1 MLVANA
7 RMYAVN
13 AGVRAAWA
21 ELFALVSEK
30 AGVPLAVVE
39 HAAPAPLEELWRRE
53 DLGLAFICGFPL
65 AGGGFPLQPIAAP
78 IPASPLAS
86 GQPLYASDLIV
97 RTEGPLRTL
106 QDTFGGRIG
115 WTSRHSQS
123 GFQALRRH
131 LLPYAKAFSSEVD
144 TGSRE
149 ENASK
154 QGARAI
160 ERSNWIGNCSSPG
173 GPLYRESIGELMTPR
188 RVIEAVL
195 DDRIDI
201 GPLDSYFHDL
211 LKRHE
216 PGTAARLRVVAT
228 TQATPMPLLAASN
241 GIDPA
246 SVAALRGA
254 LLGLGAASA
263 AEPVLAEL
271 CLTGFATVALDDYR
285 PLLAQA
291 AVLDKSG
298 YGEPG

>member
-21 ELFALVSEK
+21 NLFALVSQK
-30 AGVPLAVVE
+30 AGVPLAVID
-39 HAAPAPLEELWRRE
+39 HAAPAPLEALWRRE
-53 DLGLAFICGFPL
+53 DLGLAFICGFPF
-65 AGGGFPLQPIAAP
+65 AGGGFSLQPIAAP

-86 GQPLYASDLIV
+86 GKPLYASDLIV
-97 RTEGPLRTL
+97 RADGPLHTL

-115 WTSRHSQS
+115 WTARHSQS

-131 LLPYAKAFSSEVD
+131 VLPYVKSGVS
-144 TGSRE
+144 
-149 ENASK
+149 
-154 QGARAI
+154 
-160 ERSNWIGNCSSPG
+160 
-173 GPLYRESIGELMTPR
+173 LYRESIGELMTPR

-228 TQATPMPLLAASN
+228 TPATPMPLLAASS

-246 SVAALRGA
+246 IVAALRGA

-271 CLTGFATVALDDYR
+271 CLTGFAAVALDDYR